1 MLRAVVGREGGG
13 ENGVVE
19 ADVVVEGADEDSE
32 EGEGERLR
40 VEVDSVEGRGSL
52 GVVWVVVDGGPSL

>member
-52 GVVWVVVDGGPSL
+52 GVVWVVVDEGPSL